1 MEALRSE
8 RMTETC
14 PANRGRRNG
23 GGGIQP
29 AAIRM
34 ETPCNAAEKTF
45 SAWYDEYGTDIL
57 RYCFFFLGN
66 RSDAEDAAQE
76 TFLKAWRSIDRFEAR
91 DGCSPKTWIIRI
103 AGNTCRDYL
112 RRGWYKHERQLI
124 TPEDLRKLG
133 NAPDEDRELI
143 MDIMN
148 LPEKY
153 RQVILLVFWYGMTIR
168 EAAEC
173 IRTSESTVFRR
184 LEKAKKM
191 IA

>member
-1 MEALRSE
+1 MEGLTNICQNMSGTGDNTRV
-8 RMTETC
+8 
-14 PANRGRRNG
+14 
-23 GGGIQP
+23 P
-29 AAIRM
+29 AAAK
-34 ETPCNAAEKTF
+34 ETVL

-57 RYCFFFLGN
+57 RYCFMFLGTK
-66 RSDAEDAAQE
+66 SDAEDATQE
-76 TFLKAWRSIDRFEAR
+76 TFLKVWRNIDRYEAR

-112 RRGWYKHERQLI
+112 RKGWHKHENRQI
-124 TPEDLRKLG
+124 TPEDLQKLG
-133 NAPDEDRELI
+133 NATEEDRETIL
-143 MDIMN
+143 DVMN

-153 RQVILLVFWYGMTIR
+153 RQVVLLIFWHGMTIR

-173 IRTSESTVFRR
+173 MCTSQSTFFRT

>member
-1 MEALRSE
+1 MEGLTKICRNISGAGENTRVPAE
-8 RMTETC
+8 AKETVL
-14 PANRGRRNG
+14 
-23 GGGIQP
+23 
-29 AAIRM
+29 
-34 ETPCNAAEKTF
+34 

-57 RYCFFFLGN
+57 RYCFMFLGN
-66 RSDAEDAAQE
+66 KSDAEDATQE
-76 TFLKAWRSIDRFEAR
+76 TFLKVWRNIDRYEAR

-112 RRGWYKHERQLI
+112 RKGWHKHENRQI
-124 TPEDLRKLG
+124 TPEDLQKLG
-133 NAPDEDRELI
+133 NSTEEDRETIL
-143 MDIMN
+143 DVMN

-153 RQVILLVFWYGMTIR
+153 RQVVLLIFWHGMTIR

-173 IRTSESTVFRR
+173 ICTSESTVFRR